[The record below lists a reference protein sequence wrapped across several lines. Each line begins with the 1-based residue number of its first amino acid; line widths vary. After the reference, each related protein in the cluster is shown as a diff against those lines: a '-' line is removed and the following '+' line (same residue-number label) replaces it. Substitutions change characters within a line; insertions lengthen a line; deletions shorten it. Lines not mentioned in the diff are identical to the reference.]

1 MEELKCPLTDEW
13 MKKLWYIYAMES
25 HSAIKKNA
33 FESVL
38 MSWTNLE
45 AIIQN
50 VVSQKEKYKY
60 CILTHTYGI

>member
-1 MEELKCPLTDEW
+1 

-38 MSWTNLE
+38 MRWTNLE